1 MTTGSTR
8 LIRWGTLV
16 AVLAL
21 AAMLVAGCGGRK
33 VAVPAIVGDAQEA
46 AAAELSASGLIVG
59 TVTPVPGAGIPG
71 TVTAQ
76 EPQAGAE
83 VEEGSAVNV
92 QVIAASGSTSVPAVI
107 GTSQAEAENV
117 VKLAGLQVGDL
128 RQAPSPQPKNTVLRQ
143 YPNAGTAVEKG
154 SAVDLVLSS
163 GTMEVPNVVG
173 MKLAEAQ
180 ATLSDATYTSTVG
193 YTNVPAGDPRD
204 GTVLSQSV
212 PPGTDLPT
220 GSAVALS
227 VAKAAAGPTPTVT
240 VTATATV
247 TAAPTVT
254 VTKTVTASP
263 TAPPA
268 S

>member
-1 MTTGSTR
+1 MTTDSTR
-8 LIRWGTLV
+8 LPRWGTLV
-16 AVLAL
+16 TALAL
-21 AAMLVAGCGGRK
+21 AALLLTGCGARK
-33 VAVPAIVGDAQEA
+33 VAVPAIVGDSQEA
-46 AAAELSASGLIVG
+46 AAAELSATGLSVG

-71 TVTAQ
+71 TVTIQDPA
-76 EPQAGAE
+76 AGTE
-83 VEEGSAVNV
+83 VAEGSAVNV
-92 QVIAASGSTSVPAVI
+92 QVVAASGSTTVPAVI
-107 GTSQAEAENV
+107 GKSQAEAENV
-117 VKLAGLQVGDL
+117 VKLAGLQVGEL

-143 YPNAGTAVEKG
+143 YPNAGTAAEKG

-193 YTNVPAGDPRD
+193 NTSVPAGDPRD

-220 GSAVALS
+220 GSAVALT
-227 VAKAAAGPTPTVT
+227 VAKAAADPTPTVT
-240 VTATATV
+240 VTAT
-247 TAAPTVT
+247 PTVT

-263 TAPPA
+263 AA
-268 S
+268 SATG